1 MERKRVPRFKAY
13 KGIFKIK
20 FYGKGLITVSIKVTN
35 YHKEY
40 KRWAW
45 QKNDNITFPE
55 DITMFQLDAK
65 DTSYIFG
72 VIDEGY
78 LVHGYFGK
86 KICGDDLTYLLRL
99 TENPWVP
106 KTNMRDKGTFM
117 DATAFEYPCHGKI
130 GRAHV

>member
-1 MERKRVPRFKAY
+1 M
-13 KGIFKIK
+13 
-20 FYGKGLITVSIKVTN
+20 SIKIAN

-45 QKNDNITFPE
+45 QINDNVTFPE

-78 LVHGYFGK
+78 LVHGYYGK

-99 TENPWVP
+99 E
-106 KTNMRDKGTFM
+106 
-117 DATAFEYPCHGKI
+117 
-130 GRAHV
+130 